1 MGVGRDTHS
10 LLSFARLRGKKRA
23 LLTNSRPNPH
33 KGAAYMPQVRT
44 SPGSGPEGR
53 DLHAAPNESWVSPSH

>member
-23 LLTNSRPNPH
+23 LLTNSRPDPY
-33 KGAAYMPQVRT
+33 KRAAYMLQVRT
-44 SPGSGPEGR
+44 SPRYGPEGR
-53 DLHAAPNESWVSPSH
+53 ALHAALLSGNGSE